1 MSAVL
6 EMADLAL
13 ARGGRRLFAGLSGRL
28 AAGEIA
34 VVMGPNGAGKSSL
47 LLALA
52 GMIPAEG
59 EIRVSGRRLE
69 ELPPRVRAETLAWMG
84 VLPPADFG
92 LTVRER
98 LRLAA
103 DGEAGIERA
112 AGRMEVDGMLDRRLG
127 ALSSGERQRVEL
139 AALMLRDAPLWLVD
153 EPTAHLDLR
162 HQAACLRMLREEAAA
177 GRAVAVVLHDI
188 PQALAVADHA
198 VLLDGRGGVAMGPAA
213 RMLVRGRLEAVF
225 GVRLREDSLLPDYD
239 AVRA

>member
-13 ARGGRRLFAGLSGRL
+13 ARGGRCLFTGLSGRL
-28 AAGEIA
+28 AAGEIL
-34 VVMGPNGAGKSSL
+34 VVMGSNGAGKSSL

-52 GMIPAEG
+52 GMIPAAG
-59 EIRVSGRRLE
+59 GIRVSGRRIADLH
-69 ELPPRVRAETLAWMG
+69 PRERAETLAWLG
-84 VLPPADFG
+84 ALPPVDFG

-98 LRLAA
+98 LSLAA
-103 DGEAGIERA
+103 NGDDGIGRA
-112 AGRMEVDGMLDRRLG
+112 AACMEVSGLLARRLG

-177 GRAVAVVLHDI
+177 GRAVVVVLHDI
-188 PQALAVADHA
+188 PQALAVADQA
-198 VLLDGRGGVAMGPAA
+198 VLLDGKGGAAMGPASGLLT
-213 RMLVRGRLEAVF
+213 RERLESLF
-225 GVRLREDSLLPDYD
+225 GVRLRGDATAPDFGPAD
-239 AVRA
+239 G